1 MWGEFIL
8 GYNALELRDVNVY
21 YGSVQVVYDLSMKVE
36 KGELVYLMG
45 RNGAGKTTTLK
56 SIIGIIPPRSGS
68 IKFEGTEISGKQ
80 PFILGR
86 LGLGFVPDDRRIFP
100 FLTVL
105 ENLEIFSEKR
115 SDREGWQL
123 ESIYDLFPAL
133 EKLERNRAGTLSGG
147 EQEMLAIARAL
158 MRNPKVLLLDEPF
171 EGLAPVIVK
180 NLEDAFQKIKGE
192 VSILLVEQNVKDAI
206 RLSDRCYVMDRGVI
220 RAEHSGKEMVQFL
233 ETGVA
238 PWAK

>member
-1 MWGEFIL
+1 MGF
-8 GYNALELRDVNVY
+8 NALELKNVNVY
-21 YGSVQVVYDLSMKVE
+21 YGSVQVVYNLSMKVE

-56 SIIGIIPPRSGS
+56 SIVGLTPPRSGS

-115 SDREGWQL
+115 SDGEAWQL
-123 ESIYDLFPAL
+123 ERIYELFPAL
-133 EKLERNRAGTLSGG
+133 QKLKRNRAGSLSGG

-206 RLSDRCYVMDRGVI
+206 RLADRCYFMDRGII
-220 RAEHSGKEMVQFL
+220 RAEHSGKEMLQFL

-238 PWAK
+238 PWRK